1 MADKKIT
8 ALTELTA
15 TGKDSSAD
23 FLHIIDYSASPV
35 NKKITVASL
44 FSNVNTDTHIYG
56 ASKTMEIGFAAAT
69 NAHLTVATGADAT
82 TDGAV
87 TINDDGVAYCDFL
100 VKSLN
105 SDSALSIDAGADT
118 VTINGDSANLD
129 FIVNGDTVAK
139 MLFCDASSDVVGI
152 GVAAPDTAYTL
163 DVAATGANAIKAAGA
178 VAVTGAI
185 TATTSITATTDIS
198 AGGDLTVTSRLF
210 LNDAIATAL
219 VGGVDVGNKVEIPV
233 TDLVTHLLPT
243 NNSTDYYGLAN
254 GAAAGQIKVIF
265 NTHATL
271 DVIITPTTLAHVGN
285 TLTLQAGETAT
296 MLYTTGG
303 WIMLNYGG
311 AVSQV

>member
-8 ALTELTA
+8 ALTELSA
-15 TGKDSSAD
+15 TGKDPAAD
-23 FLHIIDYSASPV
+23 LLHIIDYSASPV
-35 NKKITVASL
+35 NKKISVANL

-56 ASKTMEIGFAAAT
+56 NSKVFEIGQAAAV
-69 NAHLTVATGADAT
+69 NSHIRVAVGANAT

-87 TINDDGVAYCDFL
+87 TINDDGVDYVDFL
-100 VKSLN
+100 VKTGE
-105 SDSALSIDAGADT
+105 SDSALSIDSGADT

-152 GVAAPDTAYTL
+152 GVAAPDTGYTL

-219 VGGVDVGNKVEIPV
+219 VGGVDASNDIEIPV

-254 GAAAGQIKVIF
+254 GTAAGQIKVII

-271 DVIITPTTLAHVGN
+271 DVKVTPASTPHVGS
-285 TLTLQAGETAT
+285 TLTWQFHNLL
-296 MLYTTGG
+296 ML
-303 WIMLNYGG
+303 W
-311 AVSQV
+311 